1 MVVHGDTLA
10 VVYADD
16 GGEPGTAKLAHQFAE
31 PFAEALLQHAL
42 SLLMRLTAE
51 LKALA
56 ELRDY
61 ARSLFSEIE
70 EMFIADTIAGKGE
83 DDLHRRL
90 KGNLEYARSIYA
102 TRVAMEGPGAASLL
116 EDELGAILDAK
127 GTTPFGRALATVA
140 GQRAAVEQKAAA
152 C

>member
-1 MVVHGDTLA
+1 
-10 VVYADD
+10 
-16 GGEPGTAKLAHQFAE
+16 
-31 PFAEALLQHAL
+31 
-42 SLLMRLTAE
+42 MRLTAE

-61 ARSLFSEIE
+61 AKSLFSEIE

-116 EDELGAILDAK
+116 EDELGAIVDGK
-127 GTTPFGRALATVA
+127 GTTPFGRALAAVA